1 MLGDVER
8 GKLQVQIRAIVW
20 RCRHVAFG
28 RLTLRDYYPQLIQ
41 AERDEREEFAVEAC
55 YMMRDRFRSEE
66 VWEALGLPVELCVNY
81 IDNSEMMRAFRSNL
95 FSRIVPTV
103 KDIALWGPKIRRA
116 YASMGILGFGEIDTE
131 ELNRNDEQ
139 VAQDF
144 DARRVGN

>member
-1 MLGDVER
+1 
-8 GKLQVQIRAIVW
+8 
-20 RCRHVAFG
+20 VAFG

-66 VWEALGLPVELCVNY
+66 VWETLGLPVELCVNY

-103 KDIALWGPKIRRA
+103 KDIGLWG
-116 YASMGILGFGEIDTE
+116 
-131 ELNRNDEQ
+131 
-139 VAQDF
+139 AQDPP
-144 DARRVGN
+144 RVCQHGNPGLWRDRHRGTQPKR

>member
-1 MLGDVER
+1 
-8 GKLQVQIRAIVW
+8 
-20 RCRHVAFG
+20 
-28 RLTLRDYYPQLIQ
+28 
-41 AERDEREEFAVEAC
+41 
-55 YMMRDRFRSEE
+55 MRDRFRSEE
-66 VWEALGLPVELCVNY
+66 VWETLGLPVELCVNY

-103 KDIALWGPKIRRA
+103 KDIGLWGPKIRRA